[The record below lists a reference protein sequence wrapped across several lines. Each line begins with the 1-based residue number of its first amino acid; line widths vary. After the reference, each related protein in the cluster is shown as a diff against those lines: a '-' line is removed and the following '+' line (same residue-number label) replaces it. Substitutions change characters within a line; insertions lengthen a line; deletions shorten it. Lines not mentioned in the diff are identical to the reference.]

1 MIEANKARILANA
14 SELKKK
20 IPKECLEYINGKI
33 RDLSGRGRY
42 TYNYNLSDLTAGQ
55 ISSLCQYLE
64 IYGYQLEWVDDT
76 LVISW
81 GDQE

>member
-20 IPKECLEYINGKI
+20 IPKDCLEYIDGKI

-42 TYNYNLSDLTAGQ
+42 TYNYNLPELTGGQ
-55 ISSLCQYLE
+55 IASLCQYLE
-64 IYGYQLEWVDDT
+64 IYGYKYEWIDNI

-81 GDQE
+81 GDQP